1 MYSDYFCT
9 MNQTKEE
16 TVEKAM
22 ANFKEGYACSQS
34 VILAFSNE
42 FNLNKNHALAMT
54 STMGGGMGRLRRTCG
69 ALTAGFMVIG
79 LKYGNTEPD
88 DMDNKLNGYRKVREM
103 NKQFEAIH
111 GTSVCEELLAAVA
124 TDDQVKRREHH
135 RMICDN
141 CVKTATE
148 LTYDMLDQDFSCV

>member
-54 STMGGGMGRLRRTCG
+54 STMR
-69 ALTAGFMVIG
+69 
-79 LKYGNTEPD
+79 
-88 DMDNKLNGYRKVREM
+88 
-103 NKQFEAIH
+103 
-111 GTSVCEELLAAVA
+111 
-124 TDDQVKRREHH
+124 
-135 RMICDN
+135 
-141 CVKTATE
+141 
-148 LTYDMLDQDFSCV
+148 